1 MTCTFSENVTLPK
14 VYFKH
19 FASKNQLP
27 GFYKKEKLVEN
38 TFKNLTLL
46 KENLAIWA
54 KMLILI
60 YRKHYLSKLIIWDI
74 DRKLKHAGIQQTLA

>member
-46 KENLAIWA
+46 KENLAI
-54 KMLILI
+54 
-60 YRKHYLSKLIIWDI
+60 
-74 DRKLKHAGIQQTLA
+74 